1 MTAYKVLL
9 VACVLIASS
18 DGFIAIYSALRRTA
32 WEKSKEE
39 VNGQ

>member
-32 WEKSKEE
+32 WKKQKRKM
-39 VNGQ
+39 N